1 MISKVKIADVNI
13 SDIPVRII
21 NRITLYLL
29 AMMPDKGISGS
40 TLTAVVLCD
49 KEYSID
55 IYGLFGCFG
64 ANEQRTEIRKGKV
77 EEVET
82 NYFQFKQI

>member
-29 AMMPDKGISGS
+29 AMMPAKGISGS

-49 KEYSID
+49 KE
-55 IYGLFGCFG
+55 
-64 ANEQRTEIRKGKV
+64 
-77 EEVET
+77 
-82 NYFQFKQI
+82 